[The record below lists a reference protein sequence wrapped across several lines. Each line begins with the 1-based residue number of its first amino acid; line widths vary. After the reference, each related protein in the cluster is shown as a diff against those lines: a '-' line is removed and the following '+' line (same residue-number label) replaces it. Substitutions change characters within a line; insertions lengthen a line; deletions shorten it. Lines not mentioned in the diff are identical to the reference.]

1 MGRIK
6 IEFPNPYIFKTKIK
20 IRVSDINYGG
30 HAGNDNILSIM
41 HECRLQFLQ
50 HLGFKSEIDISENI
64 GIIVSD
70 VAIHY
75 KSESFYG
82 DELEVKLAVDD
93 FNKYGFDML
102 YQLDNLTTNKEA
114 ATGKT
119 GAVCVDYRLK
129 KVVPIPEILIQRLN
143 KGQKT

>member
-6 IEFPNPYIFKTKIK
+6 IEFPQHYIFKTYVK
-20 IRVSDINYGG
+20 IRVTDINYGG
-30 HAGNDNILSIM
+30 HVGNDNVLSIM

-70 VAIHY
+70 VAIQY

-82 DELEVKLAVDD
+82 DELEVRLAVDD
-93 FNKYGFDML
+93 FNEYGFDIL
-102 YQLDNLTTNKEA
+102 YQLDNLSTNKEA

-119 GAVCVDYRLK
+119 GVVCVDYRLK
-129 KVVPIPEILIQRLN
+129 KVVNIPDILREKIKSYL
-143 KGQKT
+143 KT